1 MTDPFSLTIIV
12 GGSLIACGYILGRS
26 DGWRRGFDDVMK
38 ELVASKIVEP
48 MDVLRHYANMGNER
62 AQAALERLNA
72 ERKAKFKSDHNAKD

>member
-1 MTDPFSLTIIV
+1 MIDPFTLTIIV

-48 MDVLRHYANMGNER
+48 MDVLRHYANLGNER
-62 AQAALERLNA
+62 AQAALEKLNA
-72 ERKAKFKSDHNAKD
+72 ERKAKFNVRNDAKD

>member
-72 ERKAKFKSDHNAKD
+72 ERKAKFKRNHDAKD